1 MKFCHLRERK
11 FKQDFKDT
19 LKRLSCCS
27 IEVDTKA
34 LNFLCCHFYNA
45 YRDTLMNNLE
55 NITICFSAVSDN
67 NPISF
72 LLYGGD
78 KFDNT
83 KNRRILMS
91 AIRFIKDSQRSGKQF
106 W

>member
-1 MKFCHLRERK
+1 
-11 FKQDFKDT
+11 
-19 LKRLSCCS
+19 
-27 IEVDTKA
+27 
-34 LNFLCCHFYNA
+34 
-45 YRDTLMNNLE
+45 MNNLE

-83 KNRRILMS
+83 KNRRILIS
-91 AIRFIKDSQRSGKQF
+91 AIRFIKDSLRSGEQF